1 MSKDRTEG
9 IRSFFEPKSVAVAG
23 VSTDP
28 NKLGSIIFANMV
40 ENRAQGLLSA
50 KVYALNP
57 AHDHIGDQP
66 CYASI
71 GVLPETPELLIIA
84 VPESLTAGLVRAAAE
99 AGVKAA
105 VIVTS
110 GYAESGKKEVE
121 KEIGRLAAK
130 HGMRVLGPN
139 TIGLIDT
146 WSGVDSLFLR
156 PTKTLPDGSEISS
169 LQKPLKGDVVII
181 TQSGHLGEVISEE
194 LAANRVGVR
203 ALVGTGNQLDVSVE
217 DVIRYFADDSHTKV
231 MAVYLEG
238 VRDGGRFME
247 AASYATRRKP
257 LIVFKVGKTQV
268 GARAALTHTAS
279 LVGDYEVYQAAFR
292 RCGIIE
298 ANSVQDLIDYSI
310 ALSMLPDVA
319 GKRVAIVTNAGG
331 VGAISADEAQKAG
344 LLVEPLTPEAQRRLR
359 SVFKDENTASNAA
372 LGNPIDLT
380 ASASTDDFVRVTKEI
395 LSSPRYDL
403 GLLLPTHQTPAFDTR
418 VASKLSKAIMETG
431 KPVTVCVIGNSE
443 LATRIHLEFMNSRI
457 PSFPT
462 PERAA
467 RALAAATSLMQYRKE
482 GIGRD
487 DNQSRGPPGL
497 RLKKGRVSVGEIS
510 ELLKAYDIAEPKS
523 VVVRSTRE
531 AGKLKKL
538 QYPVACKLLSEQL
551 LHKKDI
557 GGVVLGVQTPAEAQ
571 SVLSRFEK
579 LAATKRMKFDGMLVQ
594 EMVADGVELILGGT
608 RDPDFGPVVALGM
621 GGTYTEIIHD
631 YALVV
636 APASPLEVR
645 SMLSLTKLDKILGG
659 YRGGPKVDE
668 RRLGL
673 LVSSFSRIMVENPS
687 IEQMEVNPLIATARE
702 ILAVDTRV
710 ILAKSDR

>member
-1 MSKDRTEG
+1 
-9 IRSFFEPKSVAVAG
+9 
-23 VSTDP
+23 
-28 NKLGSIIFANMV
+28 
-40 ENRAQGLLSA
+40 
-50 KVYALNP
+50 
-57 AHDHIGDQP
+57 
-66 CYASI
+66 
-71 GVLPETPELLIIA
+71 
-84 VPESLTAGLVRAAAE
+84 
-99 AGVKAA
+99 
-105 VIVTS
+105 
-110 GYAESGKKEVE
+110 
-121 KEIGRLAAK
+121 
-130 HGMRVLGPN
+130 
-139 TIGLIDT
+139 
-146 WSGVDSLFLR
+146 
-156 PTKTLPDGSEISS
+156 
-169 LQKPLKGDVVII
+169 
-181 TQSGHLGEVISEE
+181 
-194 LAANRVGVR
+194 
-203 ALVGTGNQLDVSVE
+203 
-217 DVIRYFADDSHTKV
+217 V

-298 ANSVQDLIDYSI
+298 ADSVQDLIDYSI
-310 ALSMLPDVA
+310 ALSMLPGVA
-319 GKRVAIVTNAGG
+319 GKRLAIVTNAGG

-403 GLLLPTHQTPAFDTR
+403 GLLLPTHQTPAFDTS

-467 RALAAATSLMQYRKE
+467 RALAAAVLHMEHRKE
-482 GIGRD
+482 GIGRVD
-487 DNQSRGPPGL
+487 TRSRVPSRL
-497 RLKKGRVSVGEIS
+497 RLKRGRVSVGEIS
-510 ELLKAYDIAEPKS
+510 ELLKSYGMAEPKS
-523 VVVRSTRE
+523 VVVRNARE

-538 QYPVACKLLSEQL
+538 RYPVACKLLSEQL

-557 GGVVLGVQTPAEAQ
+557 GGVVVGVQTPAEAQ

-579 LAATKRMKFDGMLVQ
+579 LAATKLMKFDGMLVQ
-594 EMVADGVELILGGT
+594 EMVANGIEMILGGT
-608 RDPDFGPVVALGM
+608 RDPTFGPVVALGM
-621 GGTYTEIIHD
+621 GGTYTEVIRD
-631 YALVV
+631 YALAV
-636 APASPLEVR
+636 APVSPLEVR
-645 SMLSLTKLDKILGG
+645 RMLSLTKLDKILGG
-659 YRGGPKVDE
+659 YRGGPRVDE
-668 RRLGL
+668 RRLCR
-673 LVSSFSRIMVENPS
+673 LVSTFSRMMVENPS
-687 IEQMEVNPLIATARE
+687 IEQMDVNPLIATARE

>member
-23 VSTDP
+23 ASTDP

-99 AGVKAA
+99 SGVKAA

-121 KEIGRLAAK
+121 KEIGLIAAK
-130 HGMRVLGPN
+130 HGMRILGPN

-156 PTKTLPDGSEISS
+156 PTKMLPDGREVSS
-169 LQKPLKGDVVII
+169 LQKPLKGGVVII

-194 LAANRVGVR
+194 LAANKVGVR

-217 DVIRYFADDSHTKV
+217 DVIRYFADDPHTKV

-257 LIVFKVGKTQV
+257 LVVFKVGKTQV

-292 RCGIIE
+292 QCGIIE
-298 ANSVQDLIDYSI
+298 ANSVQDLVDYSI
-310 ALSMLPDVA
+310 ALSMLPDVV

-344 LLVEPLTPEAQRRLR
+344 LLVEPLMTGARRRLR
-359 SVFKDENTASNAA
+359 SVFKDENIASNAA
-372 LGNPIDLT
+372 LGNPIDTT
-380 ASASTDDFVRVTKEI
+380 ASASTEVFVRVTTEV
-395 LSSPRYDL
+395 LSSSRYDL
-403 GLLLPTHQTPAFDTR
+403 GLLLPTHQTPAID
-418 VASKLSKAIMETG
+418 ASIADKLSKAVIETG
-431 KPVTVCVIGNSE
+431 KPVVVCVIGNSE
-443 LATRIHLEFMNSRI
+443 LASRIHLEFLTNRI

-467 RALAAATSLMQYRKE
+467 RALAAATLLMEYRKK
-482 GIGRD
+482 GVGRID
-487 DNQSRGPPGL
+487 TQGRVPSRL
-497 RLKKGRVSVGEIS
+497 RLKRGRVSVGEIS

-523 VVVRSTRE
+523 VVVRSTLE

-538 QYPVACKLLSEQL
+538 RYPVACKLLSEQL

-557 GGVVLGVQTPAEAQ
+557 GGVLLGVQTPAEAR
-571 SVLSRFEK
+571 SVLSRFER
-579 LAATKRMKFDGMLVQ
+579 LAATKRMKFDGILVQ
-594 EMVADGVELILGGT
+594 EMVVSGIEMILGGT
-608 RDPDFGPVVALGM
+608 RDPTLARLWLWGWEAR
-621 GGTYTEIIHD
+621 T
-631 YALVV
+631 
-636 APASPLEVR
+636 
-645 SMLSLTKLDKILGG
+645 
-659 YRGGPKVDE
+659 
-668 RRLGL
+668 RR
-673 LVSSFSRIMVENPS
+673 
-687 IEQMEVNPLIATARE
+687 
-702 ILAVDTRV
+702 
-710 ILAKSDR
+710 

>member
-23 VSTDP
+23 ASTDP

-99 AGVKAA
+99 SGVKAA

-121 KEIGRLAAK
+121 KEIGLIAAK
-130 HGMRVLGPN
+130 HGMRILGPN

-156 PTKTLPDGSEISS
+156 PTKMLPDGREVSS
-169 LQKPLKGDVVII
+169 LQKPLKGGVVII

-194 LAANRVGVR
+194 LAANKVGVR

-217 DVIRYFADDSHTKV
+217 DVIRYFADDPHTKV

-257 LIVFKVGKTQV
+257 LVVFKVGKTQV

-292 RCGIIE
+292 QCGIIE
-298 ANSVQDLIDYSI
+298 ANSVQDLVDYSI
-310 ALSMLPDVA
+310 ALSMLPDVV

-344 LLVEPLTPEAQRRLR
+344 LLVEPLMTGARRRLR
-359 SVFKDENTASNAA
+359 SVFKDENIASNAA
-372 LGNPIDLT
+372 LGNPIDTT
-380 ASASTDDFVRVTKEI
+380 ASASTEVFVRVTTEV
-395 LSSPRYDL
+395 LSSSRYDL
-403 GLLLPTHQTPAFDTR
+403 GLLLPTHQTPAIR
-418 VASKLSKAIMETG
+418 
-431 KPVTVCVIGNSE
+431 C
-443 LATRIHLEFMNSRI
+443 
-457 PSFPT
+457 
-462 PERAA
+462 
-467 RALAAATSLMQYRKE
+467 QYR
-482 GIGRD
+482 G
-487 DNQSRGPPGL
+487 
-497 RLKKGRVSVGEIS
+497 
-510 ELLKAYDIAEPKS
+510 
-523 VVVRSTRE
+523 
-531 AGKLKKL
+531 
-538 QYPVACKLLSEQL
+538 
-551 LHKKDI
+551 
-557 GGVVLGVQTPAEAQ
+557 
-571 SVLSRFEK
+571 
-579 LAATKRMKFDGMLVQ
+579 
-594 EMVADGVELILGGT
+594 
-608 RDPDFGPVVALGM
+608 
-621 GGTYTEIIHD
+621 
-631 YALVV
+631 
-636 APASPLEVR
+636 
-645 SMLSLTKLDKILGG
+645 
-659 YRGGPKVDE
+659 
-668 RRLGL
+668 
-673 LVSSFSRIMVENPS
+673 
-687 IEQMEVNPLIATARE
+687 
-702 ILAVDTRV
+702 
-710 ILAKSDR
+710 